1 MTVALVAEDGQLHLH
16 GPEGSRALT
25 LDPRALGMWG
35 TPPTVWAWPSFR
47 PDGRAVVAFEQPEAE
62 DQATPVQVQ
71 VLEIDSP
78 RQHLLLRL
86 EDQLPLYA
94 AWRPD
99 GRAVALLLQD
109 EDELSLGVVQ
119 LDDLGTLHEVE
130 AGGPLF
136 FSWVGE
142 RLMIR
147 AGTDAVARVVVRDP
161 LGTRE
166 DQHLGDAGDFCTP
179 LQVDDHLVVVRRSGA
194 RSALEVL
201 DPDGR
206 TQHTVDRFQGLAAL
220 VQRDDRVLFS
230 VATGGQ
236 GTPYDGVREL
246 DPRTG
251 TVRQITASRALAFF
265 PVPGGGLVL
274 AQVDRDRNALR
285 WVLERDG
292 AQTELAAFWPT
303 REQLW
308 HLQFFEQFVATH
320 PPVDRDRLVFAGHLL
335 DDRQA
340 PPSVFQVDLNTG
352 EHTVLARGT
361 FGTLSPGPMRRTTD
375 RPA

>member
-1 MTVALVAEDGQLHLH
+1 MTVALVAEDGQIQLH
-16 GPEGSRALT
+16 GPDGPRALT

-71 VLEIDSP
+71 VLETDSP
-78 RQHLLLRL
+78 RQHLLLNL
-86 EDQLPLYA
+86 DDQLPLYA
-94 AWRPD
+94 AWRGD
-99 GRAVALLLQD
+99 GQAVALLLQR
-109 EDELSLGVVQ
+109 EDELSLGVVRM
-119 LDDLGTLHEVE
+119 DDLGTLHEVE

-147 AGTDAVARVVVRDP
+147 AGSGDVARVVVRDP
-161 LGTRE
+161 LGSRE

-179 LQVDDHLVVVRRSGA
+179 LQVGDGLVLVRRSGA
-194 RSALEVL
+194 QSALQVL
-201 DPDGR
+201 EPDGSLR
-206 TQHTVDRFQGLAAL
+206 HEVCRFRGLAAM
-220 VQRDDRVLFS
+220 VQRGDRVLFS
-230 VATGGQ
+230 VATQGQ

-251 TVRQITASRALAFF
+251 EVMELTGSRALAFF

-292 AQTELAAFWPT
+292 AQTELSAFWPT

-308 HLQFFEQFVATH
+308 HLQFFEQFAATH
-320 PPVDRDRLVFAGHLL
+320 PPVDRDRLVFAGHAL

-340 PPSVFQVDLNTG
+340 PPSVFQVDLATG
-352 EHTVLARGT
+352 ARSVLSRGT
-361 FGTLSPGPMRRTTD
+361 FGTLSPT
-375 RPA
+375 